1 MTPHPPVLRRRDC
14 RQWIAGGWVVAA
26 LLTCITGCSVS
37 SPELPNRDPHGPRNV
52 AAYID
57 NLDSSSRDAYQ
68 MPDAVVQAL
77 GLHPDDVVADVGCGP
92 GYFTRRLARAVPAG
106 VVYAVDV
113 EPRQLDRLNAHLR
126 DDGLVNVVPVLA
138 TTADPHLPAGRL
150 DMILVVDTYHH
161 FDNRVQY
168 LQTLKRGLK
177 PTGRLVLIDYRKEP
191 LPVGPP
197 VAHKLAREQ
206 ELSETEHAGFQLI
219 DEPTFLPYQYFLIFT
234 PRIVDR

>member
-1 MTPHPPVLRRRDC
+1 
-14 RQWIAGGWVVAA
+14 
-26 LLTCITGCSVS
+26 
-37 SPELPNRDPHGPRNV
+37 
-52 AAYID
+52 
-57 NLDSSSRDAYQ
+57 
-68 MPDAVVQAL
+68 
-77 GLHPDDVVADVGCGP
+77 VVADVGCGP

-138 TTADPHLPAGRL
+138 TAADPHLPPGRL

-161 FDNRVQY
+161 FDNRAQY

-177 PTGRLVLIDYRKEP
+177 PAGRLVLIDYRKEP

-197 VAHKLAREQ
+197 VAHKFAREQ
-206 ELSETEHAGFQLI
+206 ELSETESAGFQLI

-234 PRIVDR
+234 PRVVDR